1 MSQKSSA
8 SPIQFSDDGFSIT
21 ATEPWFKVKVQLVQK
36 YLHSFVANAASRA
49 DEIIFVD
56 LFSGSGLYSVGHQKE
71 IFAASCLS
79 SLQTDLPIDKWIFC
93 ESDADQVSALKARI
107 NRFFRFKNVVIVEA
121 DQHEL
126 ELVDKLRT
134 FISLSKG
141 SYKVAVFCVVDPF
154 SIEIPFATLK
164 ALAAMGCSFLIPF
177 TFSLNNRHNHEFYLT
192 EQKDKLKRYAGGD
205 IIRSESVQSNFHFYK
220 RLVKSFQNNMLV
232 EGLNSSMSVHK
243 LNSALMDLPMF
254 YIGYFSK
261 QVSPRLIQHDVQTAV
276 QRQFELF

>member
-1 MSQKSSA
+1 MNQTSNVSSL
-8 SPIQFSDDGFSIT
+8 QFSDDGFSIT

-56 LFSGSGLYSVGHQKE
+56 LFSGSGLYSIGHQKE

-93 ESDADQVSALKARI
+93 ESDSDQSNALKVRI

-121 DQHEL
+121 DQYER
-126 ELVDKLRT
+126 EIVDKLRT
-134 FISLSKG
+134 YISQSKG
-141 SYKVAVFCVVDPF
+141 SYKVAVFCLVDPF
-154 SIEIPFATLK
+154 SIDIPFTTLK
-164 ALAAMGCSFLIPF
+164 TLAGMGCSFLIPF
-177 TFSLNNRHNHEFYLT
+177 TFSLNARHNHEFYLT
-192 EQKDKLKRYAGGD
+192 EQRDKLMRYAGGD
-205 IIRSESVQSNFHFYK
+205 IIRSESVQNNFHFYK

-261 QVSPRLIQHDVQTAV
+261 HVSPRLIQHDVQAAA
-276 QRQFELF
+276 QLQFELF